1 MKPLSALELC
11 LYGKETTSIEI
22 DIPKSS
28 PSRKNRKNYIAAS
41 ESFNS
46 AGSERKNS
54 EIVSEEDVKLDGDG
68 GKEEEEEESYDPLF
82 NPPPNLENSGG
93 GVAKLADRFE
103 YMTTDD
109 VSRYR
114 QHGCVRVINKD
125 HVIDLAELRR
135 LASRFVF

>member
-28 PSRKNRKNYIAAS
+28 SSRKNRKNYIAAS

-68 GKEEEEEESYDPLF
+68 GKEEEEESYDPLF